1 MGYLRE
7 GEILDKLIDSLR
19 IAAQAAD
26 DIAIRPKKGRTYR
39 ELRDAL
45 AEGESACRQ
54 MAHWRG
60 QWNWLKLGATM
71 AYAHQR
77 SGDWLR
83 GTQYTVTTPDG
94 GTVERRKPIPM
105 GEKHPLFVKLAENL
119 RFCKIEAEKLRDRA
133 TGVIGAVLPDV
144 GTSHRPVGSPVS
156 VILPP
161 GMIKTASGLI
171 VPQGM
176 ASQ

>member
-19 IAAQAAD
+19 IAAQSCD
-26 DIAIRPKKGRTYR
+26 DIAVRPKKGRTYR

-45 AEGESACRQ
+45 AEAEGACRQ
-54 MAHWRG
+54 MGHWRG
-60 QWNWLKLGATM
+60 QFNWFNLGNTM
-71 AYAHQR
+71 AEAHKR
-77 SGDWLR
+77 SGGWLR
-83 GTQYTVTTPDG
+83 GVPYDVTLDNG
-94 GTVERRKPIPM
+94 GVVTRHRPLGM

-119 RFCKIEAEKLRDRA
+119 RFCRKKAEELRDRA
-133 TGVIGAVLPDV
+133 TGVIGAVLPEV
-144 GTSHRPVGSPVS
+144 PNAGRQIGAPVRVL
-156 VILPP
+156 LPP
-161 GMIKTASGLI
+161 GMIKTPTGLI

>member
-19 IAAQAAD
+19 IAAQASD

-45 AEGESACRQ
+45 LEAESACRQ
-54 MAHWRG
+54 MGHWRA
-60 QWNWLKLGATM
+60 QDNWLRLGTYM
-71 AYAHQR
+71 AGAVQKA
-77 SGDWLR
+77 GDWLR
-83 GTQYTVTTPDG
+83 GVPYYVDLPEG
-94 GTVERRKPIPM
+94 GVVKRHRPITL
-105 GEKHPLFVKLAENL
+105 GEKHPLFVSLSAAL
-119 RFCKIEAEKLRDRA
+119 REAKRQAEKLRDSA
-133 TGVIGAVLPDV
+133 TGVIGPALRPLPREER
-144 GTSHRPVGSPVS
+144 RPGAPVR

-161 GMIKTASGLI
+161 GMIKTQSGLI

-176 ASQ
+176 AAQ